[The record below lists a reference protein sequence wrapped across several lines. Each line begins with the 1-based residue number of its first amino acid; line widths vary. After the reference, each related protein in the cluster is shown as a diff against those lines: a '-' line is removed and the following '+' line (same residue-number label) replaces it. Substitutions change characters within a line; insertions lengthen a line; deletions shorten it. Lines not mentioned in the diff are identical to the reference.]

1 MQLVRSILERAV
13 LLTSRGLVKDLLALL
28 FLVGIVLVFL
38 WPSLFLDE
46 TLLPV
51 DILLHFSP
59 WCSYSNRPPV
69 WNGLPV
75 DAITQFY
82 PWKLFTAQAI
92 RGGTIPLWNP
102 YVMSG
107 TPFMANSQAA
117 IFYPFNFLF
126 LLFPA
131 LRAYAVFVALHL
143 FLAGSFTYFYLR
155 AISVSRAGS
164 LLGGMAFMSSPFLIG
179 WSEHLSHLGVMVWLP
194 LSLILV
200 ERMLIRKSLGYALGL
215 GIVLGVQ
222 TLSGMFQFSFF
233 ALLAVVAYYLFR
245 TLCLLRERASLKEGG
260 AYLLLMA
267 IAAIVA
273 FSLSAVQLL
282 PSLEA
287 SEHLIRAGTGWR
299 FNLGQFFMPGAMSF
313 SYLITLLEP
322 NFLGPQ
328 STLHSLGS
336 RNLIENAYIG
346 VLPLLLASV
355 NVFNLKKRYPLFFF
369 ILALLAVSLAL
380 GTPLYQVLLFLIP
393 KFGLFRAPWRALYLE
408 VFALS
413 VLAGLGFDFLVGVVK
428 ERRSSPSP
436 WALAI
441 AWLIPLTG
449 VVLMVNRVTAG
460 SLDIYPGTPPP
471 LPYALRQ
478 TLILLLFFSLSLA
491 VLLLFLRRVIGF
503 RLFMIAALAITAVD
517 LVGQNLWYYPA
528 LDYDQAYFPTAS
540 TEFLQEHLGLYRIA
554 RYGTEFLESPLAPNT
569 AMVYGLF
576 DVQGSDIYI
585 LEDYVAFLNLIE
597 DHGLEAAWLVIPNIE
612 EEISLDSP
620 LIDLLGVKYILT
632 TSEIGMD
639 KYELVF
645 DGQGRDIKIY
655 ENKEVLPRAFVVHRV
670 EVVAGDEEALVRLG
684 SGSFDPGQVVIVGQE
699 LPTSEV
705 AVNEEAPLKDNSK
718 AQIINY
724 GLNAVIIEAQAE
736 NPGFLVLTDVYY
748 PGWRVFVDGQE
759 RQLYRA
765 DYIFRA
771 VYLEAGNHQVRFV
784 FEPLSFKM
792 GLYLVLFALL
802 ASVIAIGC
810 GLVGGKSFRV
820 KIE

>member
-1 MQLVRSILERAV
+1 MQLVRPILGRAV
-13 LLTSRGLVKDLLALL
+13 LPTSRELIKDLLVLL
-28 FLVGIVLVFL
+28 FLGGMVLVFL
-38 WPSLFLDE
+38 WPSLFLDK

-59 WCSYSNRPPV
+59 WSCYSNRPPV

-75 DAITQFY
+75 DAVLQFY

-92 RGGTIPLWNP
+92 PGGTIPLWNP

-107 TPFMANSQAA
+107 TPFIANSQAA

-131 LRAYAVFVALHL
+131 LRAYAIFMALHL

-155 AISVSRAGS
+155 AISVSRTAS

-222 TLSGMFQFSFF
+222 TLSGMFEFSFF
-233 ALLAVVAYYLFR
+233 AFLAMAAYYLFR
-245 TLCLLRERASLKEGG
+245 TSCLLRERPSLKEGG
-260 AYLLLMA
+260 LDLLLMA
-267 IAAIVA
+267 ITAIVA

-287 SEHLIRAGTGWR
+287 SGHLIRARTGWR
-299 FNLGQFFMPGAMSF
+299 FNPSQFFMPGAMSF

-322 NFLGPQ
+322 NFVGPQ
-328 STLHSLGS
+328 STLHPLGS
-336 RNLIENAYIG
+336 RNLVENAYIG

-369 ILALLAVSLAL
+369 ILALLALSLAL
-380 GTPLYQVLLFLIP
+380 GTPLYQVLLLIP
-393 KFGLFRAPWRALYLE
+393 KFGLFRAPFRALYLE

-413 VLAGLGFDFLVGVVK
+413 VLAALGFDFLVGVVK
-428 ERRSSPSP
+428 EGQLSPTP

-460 SLDIYPGTPPP
+460 SLSIYPGSPPP
-471 LPYALRQ
+471 LPYALNQ
-478 TLILLLFFSLSLA
+478 TLILLLLFSLSLA

-503 RLFMIAALAITAVD
+503 RLFMIVALAITGID

-528 LDYDQAYFPTAS
+528 LDYGQAYLPTAS
-540 TEFLQEHLGLYRIA
+540 IEFLQEHLGLYRIA
-554 RYGTEFLESPLAPNT
+554 RCGTEVLESPLAPNT
-569 AMVYGLF
+569 GMVYGLF

-597 DHGLEAAWLVIPNIE
+597 DHGLEAAWAKIPNIDE
-612 EEISLDSP
+612 EGSLDSP
-620 LIDLLGVKYILT
+620 LMDLLGVKYILT

-645 DGQGRDIKIY
+645 DGQARDIKIY

-670 EVVAGDEEALVRLG
+670 EVVAEDEEILVRLG

-718 AQIINY
+718 AQIANY
-724 GLNAVIIEAQAE
+724 GLNAVTIEAQVE

-771 VYLEAGNHQVRFV
+771 VYLETGNHQVRFV
-784 FEPLSFKM
+784 FEPLSFKI
-792 GLYLVLFALL
+792 GLYLILFALL

-810 GLVGGKSFRV
+810 SVVGGKGSRV
-820 KIE
+820 KIQ

>member
-1 MQLVRSILERAV
+1 MQLVRSILERVA
-13 LLTSRGLVKDLLALL
+13 LLTSRGLMRDLLALL
-28 FLVGIVLVFL
+28 FLVGMVLVFL
-38 WPSLFLDE
+38 WPSLFLDK

-51 DILLHFSP
+51 DILLHYSP
-59 WCSYSNRPPV
+59 WSYYSNRPPV
-69 WNGLPV
+69 WNGMPV
-75 DAITQFY
+75 DAILQFY
-82 PWKLFTAQAI
+82 PWKLFATQAI
-92 RGGTIPLWNP
+92 QVGTIPLWNP

-107 TPFMANSQAA
+107 TPFIANSQAA
-117 IFYPFNFLF
+117 IFYPFNLLF
-126 LLFPA
+126 LLLPA
-131 LRAYAVFVALHL
+131 LRAYAIFVVLHL

-155 AISVSRAGS
+155 AISVSRTAS
-164 LLGGMAFMSSPFLIG
+164 LLGGMAFMSSPFLTG

-233 ALLAVVAYYLFR
+233 ALLAMGAYYLFR
-245 TLCLLRERASLKEGG
+245 TLCLLRERPSLREGG
-260 AYLLLMA
+260 LYLLLMA

-287 SEHLIRAGTGWR
+287 SGYLIRARTGWR

-369 ILALLAVSLAL
+369 ILALLALSLAL
-380 GTPLYQVLLFLIP
+380 GTPLFQVLFLIP
-393 KFGLFRAPWRALYLE
+393 KFGLFRGSFRALYLE

-413 VLAGLGFDFLVGVVK
+413 VLAALGFDFLVGVVK
-428 ERRSSPSP
+428 EGRLSPSP
-436 WALAI
+436 WALVV

-460 SLDIYPGTPPP
+460 SLNIYPGNPPP
-471 LPYALRQ
+471 LSYALKQ
-478 TLILLLFFSLSLA
+478 TLILLLLFSLSLG
-491 VLLLFLRRVIGF
+491 VLLLFLRRAIGF
-503 RLFMIAALAITAVD
+503 RLFMIVALAITGID

-528 LDYDQAYFPTAS
+528 LDYGQAYLPTAS
-540 TEFLQEHLGLYRIA
+540 IEFLQEHLGLYRIA
-554 RYGTEFLESPLAPNT
+554 RYGTEALESPLAPNT
-569 AMVYGLF
+569 GMVYGLF

-585 LEDYVAFLNLIE
+585 LEDYAAFLNLIE
-597 DHGLEAAWLVIPNIE
+597 DHGLEAAWAKIPNIAE
-612 EEISLDSP
+612 EGSLDSP
-620 LIDLLGVKYILT
+620 LIDLLGAKYILT
-632 TSEIGMD
+632 TSKIGMD

-655 ENKEVLPRAFVVHRV
+655 ENKEVLPRAFIVHRV
-670 EVVAGDEEALVRLG
+670 EVIKDDSEVLKRLK
-684 SGSFDPGQVVIVGQE
+684 SGAFDPRHYVLIGEE
-699 LPTSEV
+699 LSPLEL
-705 AVNEEAPLKDNSK
+705 AMNEEAPVVDGSEAK
-718 AQIINY
+718 
-724 GLNAVIIEAQAE
+724 VIDYQPNTVTIEARME
-736 NPGFLVLTDVYY
+736 SDGFLVLSDVYY
-748 PGWRVFVDGQE
+748 PGWKAYVDDEE
-759 RQLYRA
+759 RRIYRA
-765 DYIFRA
+765 NYIFRA
-771 VYLEAGNHQVRFV
+771 VYLDRGYHVIRFSYQ
-784 FEPLSFKM
+784 P
-792 GLYLVLFALL
+792 A
-802 ASVIAIGC
+802 
-810 GLVGGKSFRV
+810 SFRLGSMISAISLLSAV
-820 KIE
+820 AILGYAAYGGIHHRRE